1 MFWKFSSPPETTL
14 NNTCNS
20 TVANSTGKLRDVT
33 TKPTKLEQKKKFP
46 TIQILPGKNGKE
58 IVIKILS
65 KKKYFKFLFQPT

>member
-46 TIQILPGKNGKE
+46 TIQILPGKNGKYF
-58 IVIKILS
+58 S